1 MKKQFLL
8 KQVCGLCIGVAGTL
22 APLGSAQA
30 ADDYVDRYLNGYLND
45 PYTNE
50 VAADTQSV
58 LNRGAEGPVRDDL
71 AVLDDKSMGQKS
83 FRSDQPVEL
92 YNPPVSKV
100 AEPGETRG
108 AEGPVRGDPS
118 PIAEKSK
125 WQEKFQRNEP
135 LELYMGETTSEVH
148 GAQGPIKD
156 DTAAFADKSMEQ
168 QTFQRDQPIELY
180 NP

>member
-58 LNRGAEGPVRDDL
+58 LNRGAEGPVR
-71 AVLDDKSMGQKS
+71 S
-83 FRSDQPVEL
+83 
-92 YNPPVSKV
+92 
-100 AEPGETRG
+100 
-108 AEGPVRGDPS
+108 DPS
-118 PIAEKSK
+118 PITDKSK
-125 WQEKFQRNEP
+125 GQEKFRRNEP
-135 LELYMGETTSEVH
+135 PELYMGETTSEVH

-180 NP
+180 SP